1 MIKAKI
7 TVFDDE
13 TGREYEKDRVIEP
26 YRDET
31 LIGPTECC
39 YNVEECEFR
48 FDFRR
53 IM

>member
-13 TGREYEKDRVIEP
+13 TGKVYDEDKIIQPYKDEI
-26 YRDET
+26 

-39 YNVEECEFR
+39 YDVEECEFR

-53 IM
+53 II